1 MKRTTSL
8 TLITAICTT
17 ISLAFDSSWGQDVR
31 QLAPGI
37 VRVIPPEPNEEETY
51 LGPVELAALTQFDWE
66 PNFSPPTATLRS
78 KASQVTLRHNVWNLE
93 FAFKPMRMVH
103 VDIPQPNGRMQRK
116 LIWYMVYRVRNLGG
130 HLTPVPIEDEHG
142 LRTYTSQRANE
153 VMNVGAAQPTASVR
167 FFPHFVLESRQVRK
181 AYLDTIIPVAI
192 PVIEMREMR
201 GGKLYNSVEV
211 SQVPIQTG
219 SFDDDEENAVWGV
232 ATWMDVDPNID
243 FFSIYVQGLTNAF
256 RTERTEDGQS
266 AHRMKTLQLN
276 FWRPGDS
283 VYEHEGEI
291 RYGIRAVA
299 NREEQAHILNW
310 YGVDKRLDH
319 LWIYR

>member
-1 MKRTTSL
+1 MKRTTRL
-8 TLITAICTT
+8 ILITVICGLMQ
-17 ISLAFDSSWGQDVR
+17 ISASSSWGQGVR
-31 QLAPGI
+31 QLVPGI
-37 VRVIPPEPNEEETY
+37 LRVIPPEPNEEETY
-51 LGPVELAALTQFDWE
+51 LGPVELSALTQFDWE

-78 KASQVTLRHNVWNLE
+78 KASDVTLRHNIWNLE
-93 FAFKPMRMVH
+93 FAFKPLRMVH
-103 VDIPQPNGRMQRK
+103 VDIPQPTGRMQRK
-116 LIWYMVYRVRNLGG
+116 LIWYMVYRVRNLGD
-130 HLTPVPIEDEHG
+130 HLTPVPVEDEHG
-142 LRTYTSQRANE
+142 LRTYTSQRADE
-153 VMNVGAAQPTASVR
+153 IMNIGAAQPTASVR

-201 GGKLYNSVEV
+201 GGKLYNSVEI
-211 SQVPIQTG
+211 SQVPIQVG
-219 SFDDDEENAVWGV
+219 SSDDDEENAVWGV

-266 AHRMKTLQLN
+266 VHRMKTLQLN

-283 VYEHEGEI
+283 VYQHEGEI

-299 NREEQAHILNW
+299 SPEEQADILNW